1 MLQTIVSPVS
11 KVSFALAL
19 CVLLTKPGE
28 AAIPWSKA
36 LDPALPTLQDPT
48 IKQLFTDDFSLGF
61 EFTGVSDLPGGFN
74 TGQTTATGAR
84 FNHLGELQWAAYL
97 DGGTNS
103 GGIRSRHQRVLPL
116 ADLDNLFAAYT
127 LDGKGRIGIYNGRTL
142 AKRFGYEFD
151 LRAVWAN
158 PLAAN
163 SHVMSIDRYPGNVIG
178 VAQHLGGNVNVML
191 FDEQGTKLAD
201 KDYSGL
207 NPTSEF
213 QLPDL
218 ALHRLPDLTG
228 FLLLVSPNNL
238 LCLNNDGSVRW
249 AKSGPGPGDIP
260 RSVGPDGS
268 TLFTTAIPP
277 LTGYPDGATFMIKL
291 NPDGSLA
298 WARVIH
304 GFIPV
309 THVFILGRNPVY
321 DGANIWLTGGTPA
334 GEFNEF
340 NLNLE
345 GSFLGLMRIDGDT
358 GNILAQADLVIT
370 NREIVIGE
378 FGGWDGTHAYF
389 AVESGGITNA
399 ISGHLLKVD
408 GNLENP
414 QLVAY
419 QGSVETTRV
428 SLDAGTQS
436 LLYTVSSGNGSV
448 ISVVSM
454 DAATMTPARDCGLF
468 TPTAFQLTPATRETI
483 PPPTVPTPLN
493 LAITATD
500 ANTTLSPTDLPLVA
514 LAINEFNFCPEGPLP
529 PVRPALQLSQGSPGS
544 LNLVFNSEL
553 GVTYE
558 IQFAPSLSADFEAI
572 ESLPGTGNTI
582 THSLNVPADGEGYY
596 QLSASR
602 DAQ

>member
-1 MLQTIVSPVS
+1 MFQTIVSPVS

-61 EFTGVSDLPGGFN
+61 EFSGVSDIRGFN
-74 TGQTTATGAR
+74 SGQTTATGAR

-142 AKRFGYEFD
+142 AKRFGHEFD
-151 LRAVWAN
+151 LRAVLAN
-158 PLAAN
+158 PLAES
-163 SHVMSIDRYPGNVIG
+163 SHLMSIDRYPGDVIG
-178 VAQHLGGNVNVML
+178 VAQHLGGDVNVML

-213 QLPDL
+213 GLPDL
-218 ALHRLPDLTG
+218 WLHRLPDLSG
-228 FLLLVSPNNL
+228 FLLQVSPNNL

-249 AKSGPGPGDIP
+249 AKALGGPGEIP
-260 RSVGPDGS
+260 PSIGADGS
-268 TLFTTAIPP
+268 TLFTTAIPR

-291 NPDGSLA
+291 NSDGSLA
-298 WARVIH
+298 WVRIIH

-309 THVFILGRNPVY
+309 THIFILGRNPVY
-321 DGANIWLTGGTPA
+321 DGENIWLTGGTPA
-334 GEFNEF
+334 GAFNEF

-358 GNILAQADLVIT
+358 GDILAQADLVIT
-370 NREIVIGE
+370 NREVLIGE

-399 ISGHLLKVD
+399 RSGHLLKVD

-414 QLVAY
+414 QLIGL
-419 QGSVETTRV
+419 QGGAETTRI
-428 SLDAGTQS
+428 SLDPATQS
-436 LLYTVSSGNGSV
+436 LLYTVSIVNGGIMQV
-448 ISVVSM
+448 FSM
-454 DAATMTPARDCGLF
+454 DTAIMTPARDCELF
-468 TPTAFQLTPATRETI
+468 TPTAFQLTPATREAI
-483 PPPTVPTPLN
+483 LPPTVPTPLN

-500 ANTTLSPTDLPLVA
+500 ANTTLTAADLPLVA
-514 LAINEFNFCPEGPLP
+514 LAMYEWDFCPEGPLP
-529 PVRPALQLSQGSPGS
+529 PVRPVLQLSQGSPGS
-544 LNLVFNSEL
+544 LNLVFNSEI

-558 IQFAPSLSADFEAI
+558 ILFAPSLDANFEPI
-572 ESLPGTGNTI
+572 ESLPGTGGPI
-582 THSLNVPADGEGYY
+582 THSLNIPADGAGYY
-596 QLSASR
+596 QVSASR
-602 DAQ
+602 DAP